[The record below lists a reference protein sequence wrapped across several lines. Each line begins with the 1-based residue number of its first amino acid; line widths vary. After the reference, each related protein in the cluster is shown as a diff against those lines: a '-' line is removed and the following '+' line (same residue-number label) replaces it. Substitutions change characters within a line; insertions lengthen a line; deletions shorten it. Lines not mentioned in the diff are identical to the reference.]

1 MSDAATTPSAA
12 PSASASALA
21 APAELAVV
29 ILSWNTRELLLR
41 CLASLHGQ
49 EHGVALEVVVVDNA
63 SHDGSADLVAAKFP
77 AVRLLRNG
85 VNEGYAR
92 GNNQGAALATAPLLL
107 LLNSDTEVRPGALRQ
122 LCAVLRRFPEY
133 GAAAPKLVN
142 ADGTVQR
149 ACMRFPTL
157 AAGFWFDSWFERRW
171 GRSVAVRRYFMEEFD
186 HLGDADVDQPP
197 GAALLVR
204 RADWDAIGGFDEKL
218 WLFYNDVEFCRRV
231 HDRGQRIRYVAT
243 AEVLH
248 HGGRSTAQ
256 YRDFAGEWIAN
267 RIRYFKQRHGF
278 AGALVLKSWLLLRGL
293 EEACRWWRHA
303 SGPALAAG
311 LRDVR
316 RVVKRGLR
324 A

>member
-1 MSDAATTPSAA
+1 MSDAATSAAAA

-21 APAELAVV
+21 APPELAIV
-29 ILSWNTRELLLR
+29 ILSWNTRELLER
-41 CLASLHGQ
+41 CLDSVVGQ
-49 EHGVALEVVVVDNA
+49 AHGVALEVVVVDNA
-63 SHDGSADLVAAKFP
+63 SRDGSADLVATKFP
-77 AVRLLRNG
+77 GVTLLRNG

-92 GNNQGAALATAPLLL
+92 GNNQGVRTTTAPLVL
-107 LLNSDTEVRPGALRQ
+107 LLNSDTEVRPGALLK
-122 LCAVLRRFPEY
+122 LCDVLRRFPEY

-142 ADGTVQR
+142 ADGSVQR

-157 AAGFWFDSWFERRW
+157 AAGFWFDSWFERKW
-171 GRSVAVRRYFMEEFD
+171 GRSAAVRHYFMEDFD

-218 WLFYNDVEFCRRV
+218 WLFYNDVEFCRRL
-231 HDRGQRIRYVAT
+231 HDRGQRIRYVAR

-248 HGGRSTAQ
+248 HGGKSTAQ

-267 RIRYFKQRHGF
+267 RVRYFTQRHGA
-278 AGALVLKSWLLLRGL
+278 AGAFVLKSWLLLRGL
-293 EEACRWWRHA
+293 EEACRWWRNA
-303 SGPALAAG
+303 SGAALTAG
-311 LRDVR
+311 LRDVL